1 MYNEYDILIKDILN
15 NKEFIKI
22 ENMPHHGTDRLTHSK
37 RVSYY
42 SYIICKIL
50 RLDYV
55 AAARAGLLHDFFMN
69 EKDMKKRTSITSL
82 FTHSKKALK
91 NSSKIVYLSPKE
103 KNIIVSHMFPL
114 GIHLPVYMESW
125 IVSTVDKVVGTYEF
139 LEKLSVRMYYSKVAL
154 RSIVRIFN

>member
-1 MYNEYDILIKDILN
+1 MYKEYDILIKDILN

-37 RVSYY
+37 RVSYF

-55 AAARAGLLHDFFMN
+55 SAARAGLLHDFFMN
-69 EKDMKKRTSITSL
+69 EEDMKKRTRITSL

-91 NSSKIVYLSPKE
+91 NSSKIVYLNPKE
-103 KNIIVSHMFPL
+103 RNIIVSHMFPL
-114 GIHLPVYMESW
+114 GIYLPTYMESW
-125 IVSTVDKVVGTYEF
+125 IVQGVDKVVGTYEF
-139 LEKLSVRMYYSKVAL
+139 IEKISAQMYTKKEYIRELIKQ
-154 RSIVRIFN
+154 N